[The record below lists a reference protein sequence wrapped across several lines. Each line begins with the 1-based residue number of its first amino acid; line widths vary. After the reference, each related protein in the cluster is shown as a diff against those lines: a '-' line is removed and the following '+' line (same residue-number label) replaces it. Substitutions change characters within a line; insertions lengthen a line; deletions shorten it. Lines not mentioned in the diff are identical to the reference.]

1 MGEAAAA
8 EVVTTAARLGI
19 SLRIAATA
27 GREER
32 VTRVVI
38 LVTWLGIVF
47 RNLAVNVEED
57 VVVVVVV
64 TSVVTLVTWLGI
76 ALRSLLVSV

>member
-32 VTRVVI
+32 VTRVAI

-57 VVVVVVV
+57 VVVVV

>member
-1 MGEAAAA
+1 M
-8 EVVTTAARLGI
+8 
-19 SLRIAATA
+19 
-27 GREER
+27 
-32 VTRVVI
+32 VI

-57 VVVVVVV
+57 VVVVV

-76 ALRSLLVSV
+76 VLRSLVVSV